1 MSRYLAFVL
10 LALSASVLAAPA
22 ELPPTP
28 AVPAELPPMPAIP
41 DTPDVARQFLGERS
55 NGKVYSPSTL
65 HKRDYIYPGSTGDC
79 HLSEVSKGSTT
90 RPYTHRGQAYSEQC
104 LSHLALLVPSE
115 KRDSCRTTGAN
126 SHGYNEACLFKKAFE
141 EDWKFDMAKA
151 KADELAYRSAHPT
164 ATASDAWRYYFPT
177 TILDCSVPRE
187 RAVRS
192 SSGWSAYTITPDAV
206 ILDNVCIARLL
217 IVARVTVTVGTCAA
231 RAPTLSPE
239 AINLAATVNAL
250 LGRSTTEIVARRNL
264 AGAVGLVTGLT
275 AAVDATV
282 DVAVDAV
289 GLAAVDATVDAAV
302 GALPGRSTTELVARQ
317 NPNVSLDA
325 AVSLLA
331 ALRIGCLPN
340 IVVKI
345 MSTVGIN
352 GVIAIGPIKAAA
364 DVVIKVLDL

>member
-41 DTPDVARQFLGERS
+41 DAPDVARQFLGERS
-55 NGKVYSPSTL
+55 NAKVYSPSTL
-65 HKRDYIYPGSTGDC
+65 HKRDYLYPSSTGDC
-79 HLSEVSKGSTT
+79 RLSEVPKGSTT
-90 RPYTHRGQAYSEQC
+90 RPYTHRGQAYSVQC
-104 LSHLALLVPSE
+104 LGHLALLVPSE
-115 KRDSCRTTGAN
+115 KRDSCSTTGAN
-126 SHGYNEACLFKKAFE
+126 PRSYNEECLFKKAFD
-141 EDWKFDMAKA
+141 EDWKFDMEKA

-164 ATASDAWRYYFPT
+164 AAASDAWRYYFPT

-187 RAVRS
+187 RVVRS
-192 SSGWSAYTITPDAV
+192 SNGWTGYTITPDAV
-206 ILDNVCIARLL
+206 ILDNICIARLL
-217 IVARVTVTVGTCAA
+217 TVARVTVTVGTCAA

-250 LGRSTTEIVARRNL
+250 LGRSTTEIDARQNL
-264 AGAVGLVTGLT
+264 AGAVNLVAGLT
-275 AAVDATV
+275 T
-282 DVAVDAV
+282 
-289 GLAAVDATVDAAV
+289 AVDATVDAAV
-302 GALPGRSTTELVARQ
+302 DVVGLATVDATVDAAVGVLPGRSTTELVARQ
-317 NPNVSLDA
+317 NLNVSLDA

-331 ALRIGCLPN
+331 ALRMGCFLN

-352 GVIAIGPIKAAA
+352 GVIAIGPIKAAV
-364 DVVIKVLDL
+364 DVVVKVFDL